1 MLKHSQYTSVAVLLF
16 YLGNI
21 QSGRDEPCGLS
32 DQADW
37 RCHYL
42 GSCPV
47 ILQMNLARHSI
58 SATEPL
64 VLYDVRFDADCQ
76 IFTAS
81 SPEGFAVYRV
91 LPLDLLKKRGKY
103 RLTIAPD
110 YG

>member
-1 MLKHSQYTSVAVLLF
+1 MFSIYIRRFVVLFRRGIFSRAVT
-16 YLGNI
+16 
-21 QSGRDEPCGLS
+21 RDERVTKQIGL
-32 DQADW
+32 QY
-37 RCHYL
+37 HYL

-47 ILQMNLARHSI
+47 VLQMNLARHSI

-103 RLTIAPD
+103 RLTITPD

>member
-1 MLKHSQYTSVAVLLF
+1 VT
-16 YLGNI
+16 
-21 QSGRDEPCGLS
+21 RDERVTKRTGGVLS
-32 DQADW
+32 LPGPPA
-37 RCHYL
+37 
-42 GSCPV
+42 PV
-47 ILQMNLARHSI
+47 VLFLQMNLARHSI

-81 SPEGFAVYRV
+81 TPEGFSVYRV